1 MTCKTHRPVLTS
13 QECALIAWVFEK
25 VVEYLGGDDRPDHGL
40 AKLDTLKR
48 HFEGKFGEPDEL
60 KDLLYRILVKMG
72 RLR

>member
-1 MTCKTHRPVLTS
+1 L
-13 QECALIAWVFEK
+13 VFEK